1 MAEPLTVVI
10 TGAAGQ
16 IAYSLLFAV
25 AKGDVFGSEQH
36 IKLHLLDIEVMQG
49 VVEGVAMELADCALP
64 LLDAVV
70 CTHDPNIAFKNVDAA
85 ILVGAMPRRE
95 GMERKDLLRA
105 NVKIFKAQGEALDTQ
120 AKKTV
125 KVLVVGNPANTNAYI
140 CSKYAPSIPQENFT
154 ALTRLDQNRAESQ
167 VAEYLKTKR
176 QLNVSCRDIS
186 NVTIW
191 GNHSSTQFPD
201 INHALVKVDGAEKAA
216 RDQLQD
222 DSWVNNDFISIVQKR
237 GAAVIAARKLSSAMS
252 AAKAICDHMRDWW
265 FGTKDDKWVS
275 MGIISDGSYDI
286 EKGLMYSFPVRIGA
300 DRSWQVVQGL
310 ELSDFSKEMMEK
322 TKLELQEERDQ
333 ALAVCEA

>member
-1 MAEPLTVVI
+1 MSEPLTVLV

-16 IAYSLLFAV
+16 IAYSLLFAI
-25 AKGDVFGSEQH
+25 AKGDVFGAEQP

-49 VVEGVAMELADCALP
+49 VVEGVAMELTDCALP
-64 LLDAVV
+64 LLTGVV
-70 CTHDPNIAFKNVDAA
+70 CTHDTTVAFKNIDAA
-85 ILVGAMPRRE
+85 CLVGAMPRRE

-105 NVKIFKAQGEALDTQ
+105 NVKIFKAQGQALDTH

-140 CSKYAPSIPQENFT
+140 CSKYAPSIPTENFS
-154 ALTRLDQNRAESQ
+154 ALTRLDQNRAQSQ
-167 VAEYLKTKR
+167 VAEYLKQKR
-176 QLNVSCRDIS
+176 QLNISCRDVT

-201 INHALVKVDGAEKAA
+201 VNHALVKVDGSEQPA
-216 RDQLQD
+216 RDALQD
-222 DSWVNNDFISIVQKR
+222 DSWVNNEFISIVQKR

-265 FGTKDDKWVS
+265 FGTQDNKWVS

-310 ELSDFSKEMMEK
+310 ELSDFSREMMEK
-322 TKLELQEERDQ
+322 TKTELQEERDQ
-333 ALAVCEA
+333 ALAECEA

>member
-1 MAEPLTVVI
+1 MAEPLTVLV

-16 IAYSLLFAV
+16 IAYSLLFSI
-25 AKGDVFGSEQH
+25 AKGDVFGAEQP

-49 VVEGVAMELADCALP
+49 VVEGVAMELTDCALP
-64 LLDAVV
+64 LLTGVV
-70 CTHDPNIAFKNVDAA
+70 CTHDTTVAFKNIDAA
-85 ILVGAMPRRE
+85 CLVGAMPRRE

-105 NVKIFKAQGEALDTQ
+105 NVKIFKAQGQALDTH

-140 CSKYAPSIPQENFT
+140 CSKYAPSIPTENFS
-154 ALTRLDQNRAESQ
+154 ALTRLDQNRAQSQ
-167 VAEYLKTKR
+167 VAEYLKQKR
-176 QLNVSCRDIS
+176 QLNISCRDVT

-201 INHALVKVDGAEKAA
+201 VNHALVKVDGSEQPA
-216 RDQLQD
+216 RDALQD
-222 DSWVNNDFISIVQKR
+222 DSWVNNEFISIVQKR

-265 FGTKDDKWVS
+265 FGTQDNKWVS

-310 ELSDFSKEMMEK
+310 ELSDFSREMMEK
-322 TKLELQEERDQ
+322 TKTELQEERDQ
-333 ALAVCEA
+333 ALAECEA